1 MTEEELTKAYN
12 ASNKLWQAV
21 KAGDQNALFALRLA
35 HIYTLRFAGHWR
47 DDEQG
52 RAAWSEFAQ
61 AAQRLAYKCGN
72 HSPEDYVIGGVID
85 GMRRA
90 IEKGELHERK
100 T

>member
-1 MTEEELTKAYN
+1 MRVIEKRQVYGCLP
-12 ASNKLWQAV
+12 
-21 KAGDQNALFALRLA
+21 
-35 HIYTLRFAGHWR
+35 HIYTFRFAGHWR

-52 RAAWSEFAQ
+52 RAAWCEFAQ

-72 HSPEDYVIGGVID
+72 YSPEDYVIGGVID